1 MQGIQMHTAYINSKM
16 DEKFGSLE
24 QTLGQL
30 TADVSRFEKYVGMDR
45 EDIQLLQEDND
56 NVMQRLERLKHEL
69 NSIRHGFPQVQSE
82 ISWSKG
88 TDKRQLQSERRH
100 DR

>member
-1 MQGIQMHTAYINSKM
+1 MTVTQNIDWRFAEIMQGIQMLTAYINSKM

-30 TADVSRFEKYVGMDR
+30 TADVSRLKQYVGRDR

-56 NVMQRLERLKHEL
+56 NIMQRLE
-69 NSIRHGFPQVQSE
+69 
-82 ISWSKG
+82 
-88 TDKRQLQSERRH
+88 
-100 DR
+100 